1 MSHAVCTIRST
12 ILLHTTIT
20 LNLHVLNKLTQL
32 ILTLIVFIALPLTV
46 AAGEPDVPE
55 PGRVTPKTYYKG
67 YQWRI
72 DEQGD
77 SMLVFL
83 LRDLVVYP
91 PLKFKNKKDEQFYW
105 RTVRD
110 VRLTLPYAKLIAETL
125 IETYEYIETFP
136 TQKEREAYLKKMEK
150 SIFEQYKPVLKKFS
164 KRQAKVLIKLV
175 QRETNQSSY
184 DIVKAFLG
192 TFRATFWQGFG
203 KMFGVS
209 LKGEFRPN
217 KVKEDATID
226 RIATLIEQGT
236 L

>member
-1 MSHAVCTIRST
+1 
-12 ILLHTTIT
+12 
-20 LNLHVLNKLTQL
+20 
-32 ILTLIVFIALPLTV
+32 VFIALPLTV

-67 YQWRI
+67 YHWRI

-136 TQKEREAYLKKMEK
+136 TQKERETYLKKMEK